1 MRAITEHRRTL
12 AIIGLALG
20 FALVA
25 TGCAK
30 KAPGGTAAKHAD
42 VKLVQKDQLTICT
55 GLPYA
60 PFEAQKGKDV
70 VGFDVDIT
78 ALVAKELGVTQKY
91 IDTPFE
97 GIKSGQ
103 DLTTGKCDLAAAA
116 MTITPA
122 REKVMDFSRGYFD
135 AHQALLVKS
144 GKPYKTLQ
152 DLNGKKVGVQTGTT
166 GEIYIKKQVK
176 DQKLNLQVVA
186 YEDLGAE
193 QQALEG
199 GQIEA
204 IVNDLP
210 VWTEYVKEN
219 PGKFEIAAEFNTGE
233 QYGMAVKTGNKALLK
248 VVNDVLAKAKADG
261 TYDKIYEKWIGR
273 KPAS

>member
-1 MRAITEHRRTL
+1 MRAITGHPRTL
-12 AIIGLALG
+12 AIIGLALS
-20 FALVA
+20 VVMIA

-30 KAPGGTAAKHAD
+30 KEPGGASKKHD
-42 VKLVQKDQLTICT
+42 VSLVKKNQLTICT

-60 PFEAQKGKDV
+60 PFESQKGKDV
-70 VGFDVDIT
+70 VGFDVDLT
-78 ALVAKELGVTQKY
+78 ALVAKELGVKQKY
-91 IDTPFE
+91 VDTPFE

-103 DLTTGKCDLAAAA
+103 DLKTGKCDLAAAA
-116 MTITPA
+116 MTITPE
-122 REKVMDFSRGYFD
+122 REKVMDFSEGYFD
-135 AHQALLVKS
+135 AHQALLVKAD
-144 GKPYKTLQ
+144 KAYKTLQ

-176 DQKLNLQVVA
+176 EQSLDLKVVA

-210 VWTEYVKEN
+210 VWTEYVKDN
-219 PGKFEIAAEFNTGE
+219 PGKFKIAAEFDTGE

-248 VVNDVLAKAKADG
+248 VVNDELKKAKEDG

>member
-1 MRAITEHRRTL
+1 MRAITGHPRTL
-12 AIIGLALG
+12 AIIGLALS
-20 FALVA
+20 VVMIA

-30 KAPGGTAAKHAD
+30 KEPGGASKKHD
-42 VKLVQKDQLTICT
+42 VSLVKKNQLTICT

-60 PFEAQKGKDV
+60 PFESQK
-70 VGFDVDIT
+70 
-78 ALVAKELGVTQKY
+78 
-91 IDTPFE
+91 
-97 GIKSGQ
+97 
-103 DLTTGKCDLAAAA
+103 
-116 MTITPA
+116 
-122 REKVMDFSRGYFD
+122 
-135 AHQALLVKS
+135 
-144 GKPYKTLQ
+144 
-152 DLNGKKVGVQTGTT
+152 GKKVGVQTGTT

-176 DQKLNLQVVA
+176 EQSLDLKVVA

-210 VWTEYVKEN
+210 VWTEYVKDN
-219 PGKFEIAAEFNTGE
+219 PGKFKIAAEFDTGE

-248 VVNDVLAKAKADG
+248 VVNDELKKAKEDG

-273 KPAS
+273 KP